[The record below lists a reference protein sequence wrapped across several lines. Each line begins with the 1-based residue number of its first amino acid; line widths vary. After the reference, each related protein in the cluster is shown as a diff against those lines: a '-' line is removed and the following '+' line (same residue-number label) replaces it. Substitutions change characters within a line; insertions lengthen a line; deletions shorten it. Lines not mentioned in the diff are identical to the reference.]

1 LTSSGECC
9 TNRIDAGVIDKK
21 QFKIEE
27 MAEKVLITGG
37 LGFIGL
43 ALART
48 LVRRGMTVR
57 LLDNLSPQIHGA
69 VPQPELGT
77 LLANDRVEV
86 MRGDVCNRRDWV
98 RAVRD
103 VVSVVHLAA
112 ETGTGQSMYRI
123 GDYTSTNVLGTA
135 LLLDVLANDTHKV
148 TKLVLASTRAVYG
161 EGAYHCARCGLVY
174 PATRSPGRLQARQ
187 WEPICPCCCGPI
199 HAVPTP
205 EIAKTSPASVYAATK
220 LAQEDLV
227 RIAAGALG
235 IPFLIF
241 RLQNVYGEGQSL
253 NNPYTG
259 ILSIFSNRIRQ
270 RKLITLFEDGQES
283 RDFVHVS
290 DVAEVVAL
298 GLTGDGGDGR
308 IMNVGSG
315 VQVSVETIAL
325 SLKRQFADASAP
337 VVSGQYRLGDI
348 RHNCA
353 DISAIGQTLGFSP
366 KVPLEEGV
374 ERFVRWVKT
383 QPIAED
389 GAEGGLDRA
398 NRELIERGLM
408 KA

>member
-1 LTSSGECC
+1 
-9 TNRIDAGVIDKK
+9 
-21 QFKIEE
+21 
-27 MAEKVLITGG
+27 MAEMVLITGG

-43 ALART
+43 ELART
-48 LVRRGMTVR
+48 LVGRGMTVR

-77 LLANDRVEV
+77 LFADDRVEM

-98 RAVRD
+98 SALHD
-103 VVSVVHLAA
+103 VGAVVHLAA

-135 LLLDVLANDTHKV
+135 LLMDVLANDRHEV
-148 TKLVLASTRAVYG
+148 TKLVLASSRAVYG
-161 EGAYHCARCGLVY
+161 EGAYQCPRCGLVY
-174 PATRSPGRLQARQ
+174 PPMRSPGSLQAGQ
-187 WEPICPCCCGPI
+187 WEPICPCCCGPVQSV
-199 HAVPTP
+199 ATP

-253 NNPYTG
+253 HNPYTG

-270 RKLITLFEDGQES
+270 RKLLALFEDGQES

-298 GLTGDGGDGR
+298 GLMGDGGDGL

-315 VQVSVETIAL
+315 VPVSVETIAR
-325 SLKRQFADASAP
+325 SLKREFADASAP

-348 RHNCA
+348 RHNYA
-353 DISAIGQTLGFSP
+353 DISAVGQALGFSP
-366 KVPLEEGV
+366 QVPLEEGI

-383 QPIAED
+383 QPIVED
-389 GAEGGLDRA
+389 GAEDGLDRA

>member
-1 LTSSGECC
+1 
-9 TNRIDAGVIDKK
+9 
-21 QFKIEE
+21 
-27 MAEKVLITGG
+27 M
-37 LGFIGL
+37 
-43 ALART
+43 
-48 LVRRGMTVR
+48 
-57 LLDNLSPQIHGA
+57 
-69 VPQPELGT
+69 
-77 LLANDRVEV
+77 
-86 MRGDVCNRRDWV
+86 
-98 RAVRD
+98 
-103 VVSVVHLAA
+103 
-112 ETGTGQSMYRI
+112 
-123 GDYTSTNVLGTA
+123 
-135 LLLDVLANDTHKV
+135 
-148 TKLVLASTRAVYG
+148 
-161 EGAYHCARCGLVY
+161 
-174 PATRSPGRLQARQ
+174 
-187 WEPICPCCCGPI
+187 
-199 HAVPTP
+199 
-205 EIAKTSPASVYAATK
+205 
-220 LAQEDLV
+220 
-227 RIAAGALG
+227 
-235 IPFLIF
+235 
-241 RLQNVYGEGQSL
+241 
-253 NNPYTG
+253 
-259 ILSIFSNRIRQ
+259 
-270 RKLITLFEDGQES
+270 
-283 RDFVHVS
+283 S

>member
-1 LTSSGECC
+1 
-9 TNRIDAGVIDKK
+9 
-21 QFKIEE
+21 

-48 LVRRGMTVR
+48 LVQRGMTVR

-69 VPQPELGT
+69 LPRPELGA
-77 LLANDRVEV
+77 LRGDDHVEV
-86 MRGDVCNRRDWV
+86 VLGDVCDRQDWV
-98 RAVRD
+98 SALRD
-103 VVSVVHLAA
+103 VASVVHLAA

-123 GDYTSTNVLGTA
+123 GDYTNTNVLGTA
-135 LLLDVLANDTHKV
+135 LLLDVLANHSHQV
-148 TKLVLASTRAVYG
+148 TKVVLASTRAVYG
-161 EGAYHCARCGLVY
+161 EGAYQCSRCGLVY
-174 PATRSPGRLQARQ
+174 PAMRSPSRLQAGQ
-187 WEPICPCCCGPI
+187 WEPLCPCCCGPVQ
-199 HAVPTP
+199 AVPTP
-205 EIAKTSPASVYAATK
+205 EIATTSPASVYAATK

-270 RKLITLFEDGQES
+270 HKAITLFEDGQES

-298 GLTGDGGDGR
+298 GLTGEGGDGL

-315 VQVSVETIAL
+315 VPVSVETIAR
-325 SLKRQFADASAP
+325 SLKRYFADAGAP

-348 RHNCA
+348 RHNYA
-353 DISAIGQTLGFSP
+353 DISLIEQALGFSP
-366 KVPLEEGV
+366 KVQLEEGI

-383 QPIAED
+383 QPIADD

>member
-1 LTSSGECC
+1 
-9 TNRIDAGVIDKK
+9 
-21 QFKIEE
+21 

-383 QPIAED
+383 QPISED

>member
-1 LTSSGECC
+1 
-9 TNRIDAGVIDKK
+9 
-21 QFKIEE
+21 

-43 ALART
+43 ELART
-48 LVRRGMTVR
+48 LARRGRSVR
-57 LLDNLSPQIHGA
+57 LLDNLSPQIHGPA
-69 VPQPELGT
+69 PQPEMGT
-77 LLANDRVEV
+77 LLAEDVEV
-86 MRGDVCNRRDWV
+86 VRGDVCQRRDWV
-98 RAVRD
+98 SALRD

-135 LLLDVLANDTHKV
+135 LLLDVLANDQHKV
-148 TKLVLASTRAVYG
+148 TKLVLASSRAVYG
-161 EGAYHCARCGLVY
+161 EGAYWCGRCGLVY
-174 PATRSPGRLQARQ
+174 PAMRGSAPLQAGQ
-187 WEPICPCCCGPI
+187 WEPLCPCCCGVVQ
-199 HAVPTP
+199 AVPTP
-205 EIAKTSPASVYAATK
+205 EIARTNPASVYAATK

-270 RKLITLFEDGQES
+270 GKEIALFEDGQES

-298 GLTGDGGDGR
+298 GLTESGGDGL

-315 VQVSVETIAL
+315 VPMSVEAIARN
-325 SLKRQFADASAP
+325 LKRQFADNTP
-337 VVSGQYRLGDI
+337 PLVSGQYRVGDI
-348 RHNCA
+348 RHSCA
-353 DISAIGQTLGFSP
+353 DISLIRQTLCFSP
-366 KVPLEEGV
+366 GVPLEEGI

-383 QPIAED
+383 QPVVED